1 MARKIK
7 EPRQL
12 AFDEMVRTPQATVS
26 FAIVCINGGRGDA
39 VPHSVRFRD

>member
-12 AFDEMVRTPQATVS
+12 AFDEIVS
-26 FAIVCINGGRGDA
+26 AA
-39 VPHSVRFRD
+39 MRFHIPCDFEIEMKYASIYRP